1 VIVERILFKELPVR
15 QRTRLLILS
24 LVTLAILAAGLA
36 VFHYIPD
43 DTFITLRY
51 ARNVLRGEGFVFNPG
66 ERVEGYTNFLWLL
79 IVVFAGK
86 LGFPLVAAARTLS
99 LVFSLGTLA
108 LVARAARRDD
118 APDGASPGW
127 REAIGT
133 FLPSA
138 MLAASPPFLVWSV
151 SGSEIP
157 LFTFLLFAGFM
168 LLRAGNRPGA
178 ALVVFGLL
186 GLVRPE
192 GTLFFSIAFIFL
204 LARSHRRKTIAALGL
219 GIAAV
224 FYGPYLAWKWSY
236 YHALLPNTFYA
247 KTGPAGLM
255 LANGT
260 RYVSG
265 FALSYGY
272 LFAAGVLL
280 LRAAGRAFDSYS
292 LPLLFTAAAGL
303 EVLFLGGDWMPHY
316 RMLLPILPF
325 VMLTVSR
332 GVMAIAAREARAA
345 ALALALV
352 LLAAAPGAVG
362 YDSFTLERLTVDA
375 FSDIGRRLRDVLP
388 PGTAIGCG
396 STGAIGYYTDMPIVD
411 ILGLTERFIA
421 RHGVVVGTQPGHLK
435 TDGEYVIEKR
445 PDLLLLGNVQ
455 FHRGTRG
462 RDRMRLKIQE
472 EEIAK
477 QPEFERN
484 YDFVNIPLGRGFYLS
499 CFKLKSYFLPVET
512 EGAAPSV
519 LDPLR

>member
-1 VIVERILFKELPVR
+1 MR

-24 LVTLAILAAGLA
+24 LATLAILAAGLA
-36 VFHYIPD
+36 AFRYIPD

-51 ARNVLRGEGFVFNPG
+51 ARNVLRGDGFVFNPG

-86 LGFPLVAAARTLS
+86 LGFPLVAGARTLS
-99 LVFSLGTLA
+99 LLFSLGTLA
-108 LVARAARRDD
+108 LVAIAARRDD
-118 APDGASPGW
+118 APAGASPGW

-133 FLPSA
+133 FLPAA

-157 LFTFLLFAGFM
+157 LFTFLLFGGF
-168 LLRAGNRPGA
+168 LFLRSGKRPGA
-178 ALVVFGLL
+178 ALAVFGLL

-192 GTLFFSIAFIFL
+192 GTLFFLIAFISL
-204 LARSHRRKTIAALGL
+204 LARNPRRKSIAALGL

-224 FYGPYLAWKWSY
+224 FYAPYLAWKWSY
-236 YHALLPNTFYA
+236 FHAFLPNTFYA
-247 KTGPAGLM
+247 KMGPAGLM
-255 LANGT
+255 LSNGA

-272 LFAAGVLL
+272 LFVAGVLL
-280 LRAAGRAFDSYS
+280 SRAAGRSRESCA
-292 LPLLFTAAAGL
+292 LPLLFAAAAGI

-325 VMLTVSR
+325 VMLAASR
-332 GVMAIAAREARAA
+332 GAMAIAAREARAVV
-345 ALALALV
+345 LALALIF
-352 LLAAAPGAVG
+352 LAAAPGAVG
-362 YDSFTLERLTVDA
+362 FEAFTTERVTVAA
-375 FSDIGRRLRDVLP
+375 FAHLGRRLRDILP
-388 PGTAIGCG
+388 PGTTIGCG

-445 PDLLLLGNVQ
+445 PDLLLFGNVQ
-455 FHRGTRG
+455 IHRGTRG
-462 RDRMRLKIQE
+462 RDRMRIKIQE
-472 EEIAK
+472 EEIAR
-477 QPEFERN
+477 QPGFERN
-484 YDFVNIPLGRGFYLS
+484 YDFVNVPLGRGFYLS

-512 EGAAPSV
+512 EETAPSAG
-519 LDPLR
+519 DSLR